1 MTTVNY
7 SNILRQP
14 IYTTLQYTTVDMITK
29 ISKTESRKEAEL
41 FDETMTLLFPNVAK
55 NEYFE
60 SILESMK

>member
-29 ISKTESRKEAEL
+29 ISKKEWLEMAKANDEIRSQISGHKKKEYTVEL
-41 FDETMTLLFPNVAK
+41 LW
-55 NEYFE
+55 
-60 SILESMK
+60 SMK